1 MISKLTL
8 KNFKLFQNETEIK
21 LSAINLFTGINGS
34 GKSTVLQSLLLM
46 QQSPEFN
53 RTTDKI
59 IFNGNYIQLGSFT
72 DVKNNK
78 SSFRTPIEF
87 KFDYTLDDFNFEL
100 LYQFNTEEP
109 DSLDAHIDR
118 IALKED
124 GDPDLK
130 DIYPYFISDGEDFTN
145 LRYLFNFF
153 PKGGGLDKNIE
164 RIGEYLNFSKIH
176 YISADR
182 IGPKLYY
189 NKRSLN
195 EFASVGALSDNS
207 INVLWHKKN
216 DIISDTLCY
225 DKDSSKTVHNQL
237 ELWLNFIFDGA
248 KLNLDEVPKTNLLT
262 LKISTSNT
270 TDYFTPT
277 NVGFGYSY
285 ILPILI
291 SGLIAKK
298 GEIIIIENPEAHLHP
313 AAQSNLAKFL
323 SIVSLN
329 GVQIF
334 IESHSE
340 HILNGL
346 RIEVYDKVLKNK
358 DLNVLYFD
366 KSLESIF
373 KEIKIEEDGGIKDWP
388 TNFFDQAT
396 NDLNYLFGI

>member
-21 LSAINLFTGINGS
+21 LSGINLFTGINGS

-46 QQSPEFN
+46 KQSPEFN
-53 RTTDKI
+53 RTSDKI
-59 IFNGNYIQLGSFT
+59 IFNGSYIQLGSFT

-78 SSFRTPIEF
+78 SSFKTPIEF
-87 KFDYTLDDFNFEL
+87 KFDYSLDDLNAEL

-109 DSLDAHIDR
+109 DSLDAYIDR
-118 IALKED
+118 IAFKD
-124 GDPDLK
+124 STDSDFK
-130 DIYPYFISDGEDFTN
+130 DIYTTKETLIN
-145 LRYLFNFF
+145 HRYLFNLF

-164 RIGEYLNFSKIH
+164 RIGDLLNFSRIH

-189 NKRSLN
+189 DKRSLN
-195 EFASVGALSDNS
+195 EFASVGALSDNT
-207 INVLWHKKN
+207 INVLWHKKD
-216 DIISDTLCY
+216 DIVPDSLCY
-225 DKDSSKTVHNQL
+225 DKDSSKTVYNQL

-262 LKISTSNT
+262 LKISTNNT
-270 TDYFTPT
+270 TEYFTPT

-313 AAQSNLAKFL
+313 AAQSNLSKFL
-323 SIVSLN
+323 TLVSLN
-329 GVQIF
+329 GIQIF

-340 HILNGL
+340 HVLNGL
-346 RIEVYDKVLKNK
+346 RIEVYDKVIQNK
-358 DLNVLYFD
+358 DLNILYFD
-366 KSLESIF
+366 KNIGTIF
-373 KEIKIEEDGGIKDWP
+373 KEIKVEEDGGIKDWP

-396 NDLNYLFGI
+396 KDLNYLFGI